1 MKPLATWLINTLKIS
16 YALLLNDSPYPS
28 TDLEKKKQ
36 TNKQS
41 LGYTL
46 CDCLPTKVCLSLS
59 QRGADLTP
67 KMRKAKTKKLR

>member
-1 MKPLATWLINTLKIS
+1 MIPPTPKLILKRK
-16 YALLLNDSPYPS
+16 N
-28 TDLEKKKQ
+28 KQ

-67 KMRKAKTKKLR
+67 KMRIAKTKKLR